1 MARAVAR
8 GAARG
13 AVLYLGAGCLVAGIV
28 GVLVHDSYIVL
39 TRPVVKRPELWSP
52 EAGMPP
58 PLQGSSSETKAPG
71 LKATPSLDLEPTP
84 APAPPLPRITLKVKR
99 SVKL

>member
-1 MARAVAR
+1 MTYVSSTRA
-8 GAARG
+8 
-13 AVLYLGAGCLVAGIV
+13 
-28 GVLVHDSYIVL
+28 VLVHDSYIVL

-84 APAPPLPRITLKVKR
+84 APAPPSPASHSKSNAASSFEGPPLALPQ
-99 SVKL
+99 